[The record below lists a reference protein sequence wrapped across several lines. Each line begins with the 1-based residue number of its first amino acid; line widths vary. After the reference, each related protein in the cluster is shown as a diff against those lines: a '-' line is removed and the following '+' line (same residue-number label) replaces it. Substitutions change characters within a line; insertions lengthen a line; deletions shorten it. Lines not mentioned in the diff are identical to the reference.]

1 MFKMFIRLNRNFQ
14 IKNCPYSNAK
24 KSFKYIYHPK
34 IFILSHLIAN
44 NMEGKTVRIYS
55 VSNGRHKHNY
65 AQNFDTALYNLNI
78 KNCF

>member
-1 MFKMFIRLNRNFQ
+1 MFKMFIWLNRNFQ

-44 NMEGKTVRIYS
+44 NMEDKTVRIYCFINS
-55 VSNGRHKHNY
+55 PHKHNC

-78 KNCF
+78 KYCF

>member
-1 MFKMFIRLNRNFQ
+1 MFIRLNRNFQ
-14 IKNCPYSNAK
+14 IENCPYSNAK
-24 KSFKYIYHPK
+24 KSFKCIYHPK

-44 NMEGKTVRIYS
+44 NMKGKTVRIYS
-55 VSNGRHKHNY
+55 FSNGRCKHSY